1 MVLALLLGLSLQV
14 VQDTSV
20 TLRPGDRV
28 VIENL
33 IGEISVGSWE
43 RDELE
48 VRDEDGRGSVSVRRS
63 GATVMITPD
72 HRRGARS
79 TRVSVRMPRWAD
91 VSVGSRALD
100 VWVER
105 MDGVVDVDNVRGDVW
120 IEDAGGPVRVRTI
133 AGEIDVARATAGVVA
148 SSQSDDV
155 RLREVAGRVDAHSGN
170 GDVLLA
176 DIRSSSVR
184 AETQN
189 GDVAFSGTI
198 EDDGSYGFYV
208 HDGDVTVAVQEGA
221 NARVRVSTF
230 DGDFESDFPVV
241 IERFTGGR
249 EFNFAIGEPRAS
261 IVIQVFDGEIRLRR
275 R

>member
-1 MVLALLLGLSLQV
+1 MVLALLLGLSLQAAP
-14 VQDTSV
+14 DTSI
-20 TLRPGDRV
+20 TLRTGDRV

-43 RDELE
+43 RDELD
-48 VRDEDGRGSVSVRRS
+48 VRDEDGRTSLSVRRS
-63 GATVMITPD
+63 GATVRITPD
-72 HRRGARS
+72 ERRGARS
-79 TRVSVRMPRWAD
+79 TRASLRLPRWVDVSVR
-91 VSVGSRALD
+91 SRDLD
-100 VWVER
+100 VWVDG
-105 MDGVVDVDNVRGDVW
+105 MDGHIDIDNVRGDVW

-133 AGEIDVARATAGVVA
+133 EGEIDVARATAGVVA
-148 SSQSDDV
+148 SSQSDEV
-155 RLREVAGRVDAHSGN
+155 RLREVGGRVEVHSGD
-170 GDVLLA
+170 GDLLLA

-189 GDVAFSGTI
+189 GDVDFTGTI

-208 HDGDVTVAVQEGA
+208 HDGDVMVAVPEGA
-221 NARVRVSTF
+221 DARVRVSTF

-249 EFNFAIGEPRAS
+249 EFDFTIGAPRAS